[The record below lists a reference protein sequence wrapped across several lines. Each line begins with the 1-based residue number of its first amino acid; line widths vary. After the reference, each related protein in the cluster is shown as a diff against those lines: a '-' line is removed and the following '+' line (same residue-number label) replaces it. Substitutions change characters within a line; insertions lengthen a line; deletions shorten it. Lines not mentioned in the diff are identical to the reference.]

1 MRDCGCWVVCG
12 GLLVAQLGCG
22 GDAAPIGRGNGAVP
36 AGEPGEEP
44 TPAAPVAPGE
54 ALTPAEGE
62 TPVPGEPATAGEPS
76 PFNPSP
82 TDSTCVAVPDF
93 VVATPLN
100 DTRGTGFSALD
111 MLTIFNEQGPGTL
124 TWLDGT
130 TTTLGIQAS
139 AAADTSEVDDPPR
152 GEGYCVPVRQ
162 LPIQLRIESADGRL
176 AEDVACKL
184 IAAGYDGHVDS
195 IWVAEGYVPLEELQG
210 DLEVPGEWIIAS
222 HTERRIELDTAWSPP
237 GGLGPFCAEPDMP
250 STDPA
255 ESCNVYSGVVR
266 FFSSTPYSI
275 IPADPADAIEINPSF
290 ERFRGVLGSWVLAR

>member
-1 MRDCGCWVVCG
+1 M
-12 GLLVAQLGCG
+12 LSS
-22 GDAAPIGRGNGAVP
+22 AAVGTPLRL
-36 AGEPGEEP
+36 AGEMVQFPLASLAKSQRRLRRLPLARRSG
-44 TPAAPVAPGE
+44 
-54 ALTPAEGE
+54 PAEGE

-139 AAADTSEVDDPPR
+139 AAGDTSEVDDPPR
-152 GEGYCVPVRQ
+152 SEGYCVPVRQ
-162 LPIQLRIESADGRL
+162 VPIQLRIESADGRL
-176 AEDVACKL
+176 
-184 IAAGYDGHVDS
+184 
-195 IWVAEGYVPLEELQG
+195 
-210 DLEVPGEWIIAS
+210 
-222 HTERRIELDTAWSPP
+222 
-237 GGLGPFCAEPDMP
+237 
-250 STDPA
+250 
-255 ESCNVYSGVVR
+255 
-266 FFSSTPYSI
+266 
-275 IPADPADAIEINPSF
+275 ADAIEINPSF